1 MAEAAAAVNG
11 ISPAGRVVGPATSD
25 ESITWRHWVGFMIIL
40 VGQFMAV
47 LDIQI
52 VASSLGEIRAS
63 LGATVEE
70 IALIQSSYLVAEVI
84 MIPFSAWL
92 ARLFSI
98 RYMFAGS
105 AAFFIVGSLLC
116 ASAWN
121 LESMIVFRAFQG
133 FFAGALTPLSFATI
147 FYMFPR
153 SKHAIGV
160 AIAGMITT
168 TGITLGPVVGG
179 FITQALSWH
188 WVFLINIG
196 PGLLVVFGVWA
207 LIDVDK
213 PQLHILPQI
222 DIPGV
227 VLVGIFLSSLI
238 ILFDQGP
245 ENDWF
250 DSTMVVR
257 LTLVTVLSG
266 ILFVWRELSCR
277 YPMIQLRLMKDISF
291 TAGCICSFI
300 LGAAIVGSA
309 YLTPVMLSTV
319 RGFNSQQI
327 GTIMMYNGVAQVLL
341 APLASMY
348 VQRVAGRIVLASGLS
363 ILIVALI
370 WHGFMTNEMGFEQL
384 VIPQFMRG
392 FGIMLCFM
400 PITIIAIG
408 SVPLSEVRNAS
419 SIFNLFRSL
428 GGAIGLSLVTTA
440 QAARYDFHRER
451 LSALV
456 SEGGVRATQFLEM
469 MQQRIEDMYGTVRD
483 PAEAALRILNAF
495 VEREVWVLTFNDM
508 WIAMA
513 AYCGLTFL
521 LMPLLPDRARIQE
534 TETPPPTE
542 GTS

>member
-1 MAEAAAAVNG
+1 MSDTVAAVNG

-25 ESITWRHWVGFMIIL
+25 DSVTWRHWLGFSIIL
-40 VGQFMAV
+40 VGQFMSV

-121 LESMIVFRAFQG
+121 LESMVVFRAFQG
-133 FFAGALTPLSFATI
+133 FFAGALVPLSFATI
-147 FYMFPR
+147 FFMFPR

-168 TGITLGPVVGG
+168 TGITLGPVIGG

-188 WVFLINIG
+188 WIFLVNIG

-245 ENDWF
+245 EQDWF
-250 DSTMVVR
+250 DSTTIVR
-257 LTLVTVLSG
+257 LTLITVVSG
-266 ILFVWRELSCR
+266 GLFVWRELTCR
-277 YPMIQLRLMKDISF
+277 FPMIQLRLMKDPTF

-327 GTIMMYNGVAQVLL
+327 GSIMMFNGVAQVFL

-348 VQRVAGRIVLASGLS
+348 VQRVAGRIALASGLT
-363 ILIVALI
+363 ILIGALI
-370 WHGFMTNEMGFEQL
+370 WHGFMTNEMGFDQL
-384 VIPQFMRG
+384 VIPQFLRG

-428 GGAIGLSLVTTA
+428 GGAIGLSLVTTV
-440 QAARYDFHRER
+440 QEARFDYHRER
-451 LSALV
+451 LASLV
-456 SEGGVRATQFLEM
+456 SEGSVRSTQFLEM

-483 PAEAALRILNAF
+483 PAEAALRILDAF

-508 WIAMA
+508 WIGMA
-513 AYCGLTFL
+513 LYCGLTFL
-521 LMPLLPDRARIQE
+521 FMPLLPDRARPQE
-534 TETPPPTE
+534 TVTPTPME
-542 GTS
+542 GTP